1 MLTEY
6 KVHICVWLAY
16 IYIYNIYILAY
27 IYIYSRVWIH
37 IAHMYDLYN
46 PIIQKD

>member
-6 KVHICVWLAY
+6 KVHIWVWLAY
-16 IYIYNIYILAY
+16 IY